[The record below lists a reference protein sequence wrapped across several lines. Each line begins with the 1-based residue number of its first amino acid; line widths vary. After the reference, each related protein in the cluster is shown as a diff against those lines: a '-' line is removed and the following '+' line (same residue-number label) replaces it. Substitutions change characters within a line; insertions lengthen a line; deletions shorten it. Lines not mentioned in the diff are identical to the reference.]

1 MLNVMNK
8 SIRTLFTVTVVLLLP
23 LQVLAQSTSALSP
36 EAEISFEKG
45 VVAVGAQDWKLAIQ
59 YFLEAHEKNR
69 DQNGQRPAPPALRLN
84 LGLAHAKAGE
94 QFPAIAWLQAYLVS
108 APQAPNAGEVRK
120 EIARLDAS
128 AEVQIRQ
135 VLELAILSWKQ
146 VIDAEHDPYSQRW
159 IEAVEVAVAYAF
171 SGDLENARRI
181 FDQYELAAEKN
192 FHRFDLDNE
201 KRAPRPLSE
210 YDTMRKR
217 EMSVA
222 YATHFGMSGD
232 LERAKRA
239 MQDVKDISEK
249 DKAWEKIA
257 GFWYNF
263 CDLYRTFNM
272 PLPAL
277 DFAAAR
283 NAAQEISN
291 QDQRAGCLTQI
302 SADERYAKTF
312 PEPFGME
319 PWVQASAA
327 LSGAERM
334 KAWDLQKTVLK
345 IKSSNKEDDLL
356 PNIRSLPYIAEDLRC
371 VLQYL
376 RMLQKTTQGIR

>member
-8 SIRTLFTVTVVLLLP
+8 FIYTLLTVTVVLLLP

-45 VVAVGAQDWKLAIQ
+45 VVAVGAHDWKLAIQ

-69 DQNGQRPAPPALRLN
+69 DQNGLRQPAPPALRLN

-135 VLELAILSWKQ
+135 VLELAVLSWKQ
-146 VIDAEHDPYSQRW
+146 VIAAESNPHCYPLY
-159 IEAVEVAVAYAF
+159 ETLAVAVAYAF
-171 SGDLENARRI
+171 SGDIENARRI
-181 FDQYELAAEKN
+181 FDQFEPDKLRCTA
-192 FHRFDLDNE
+192 F
-201 KRAPRPLSE
+201 PRTE
-210 YDTMRKR
+210 QKQ

-222 YATHFGMSGD
+222 YATHLGMSGD

-239 MQDVKDISEK
+239 MQDVKDISK
-249 DKAWEKIA
+249 ADAAWEEIA
-257 GFWYNF
+257 RFWESFY
-263 CDLYRTFNM
+263 DPYRTFEM
-272 PLPAL
+272 RLPAL

-291 QDQRAGCLTQI
+291 QDRRANWLATI
-302 SADERYAKTF
+302 SGDEGSAKTF
-312 PEPFGME
+312 PGPFGGE
-319 PWVQASAA
+319 LWVQAATA
-327 LSGAERM
+327 LSGAERE
-334 KAWDLQKTVLK
+334 KSLDLQETVLK
-345 IKSSNKEDDLL
+345 IKSSNKEDDPHQNIKLL
-356 PNIRSLPYIAEDLRC
+356 PHIAADLRY

-376 RMLQKTTQGIR
+376 RMLQKTTQSVR